1 MIEFLSV
8 ASILFVII
16 SAGIVFL
23 SGTAVL
29 LSLFFDK
36 VQEKFGDGVAFWVS
50 AIIFVAFLSALLSG
64 LILIGDG
71 SGAQ

>member
-8 ASILFVII
+8 ALLLFAII
-16 SAGIVFL
+16 SVSIVVL
-23 SGTAVL
+23 SGIAIL

-64 LILIGDG
+64 LILIVDG

>member
-8 ASILFVII
+8 AAIMFVII
-16 SAGIVFL
+16 SIGIVVL
-23 SGTAVL
+23 SGIAIL

-50 AIIFVAFLSALLSG
+50 AIIFVAFLSAILSG
-64 LILIGDG
+64 LIIIGDG

>member
-8 ASILFVII
+8 ALLLFAII
-16 SAGIVFL
+16 SVSIVVL
-23 SGTAVL
+23 SGIAIL